1 MAEIENQGKQKLSWK
16 VLGRCMVS
24 LASVAFT
31 QFSLYMVPY
40 CFPSSSLLTLLP
52 ISAVAVL
59 GVAGLGRCWKVL
71 LGVRASAPAFVFF
84 TLVFIWC
91 VYIFVVRQAV
101 SLFMDILFNAELL
114 MLVIGLCS
122 ILSSDPGFVTH
133 EPFCRDPADR
143 PFSDVEAHSES
154 SVLVGRVGYCK
165 HCKAYVKGFDHHCP
179 AFGNCIGQENHFL
192 FMMLLAG
199 FLISEAS
206 YIVCS
211 FEFFSLAACSTAL
224 LYMIFVMQAKLSRN
238 LAIST
243 MLFSLLQVLW
253 QVVFLIWH
261 ISCICINIKTD
272 EWVSSYISCLYML

>member
-1 MAEIENQGKQKLSWK
+1 MAEIENQRKQKPSWK

-52 ISAVAVL
+52 FS
-59 GVAGLGRCWKVL
+59 
-71 LGVRASAPAFVFF
+71 
-84 TLVFIWC
+84 
-91 VYIFVVRQAV
+91 AV

-133 EPFCRDPADR
+133 ESFCRDPADR
-143 PFSDVEAHSES
+143 PFSDVEAHLES
-154 SVLVGRVGYCK
+154 SISVGRVGYCK

-192 FMMLLAG
+192 FMMLLSG

-206 YIVCS
+206 YVVCS
-211 FEFFSLAACSTAL
+211 FECTFKDVARNLAACSTAL

-243 MLFSLLQVLW
+243 VLFSLLQVLW

>member
-1 MAEIENQGKQKLSWK
+1 MAEIENQRKQKPSWN

-24 LASVAFT
+24 LASVGFT

-59 GVAGLGRCWKVL
+59 AVAGLGRCWKVL

-84 TLVFIWC
+84 NLVFIWC

-122 ILSSDPGFVTH
+122 SQFPYKLFVVGSILSSDPGFVPH
-133 EPFCRDPADR
+133 ESFCRDPADR
-143 PFSDVEAHSES
+143 PFSDVKAHSES
-154 SVLVGRVGYCK
+154 SISVRRVGYCK

-211 FEFFSLAACSTAL
+211 FE
-224 LYMIFVMQAKLSRN
+224 
-238 LAIST
+238 
-243 MLFSLLQVLW
+243 
-253 QVVFLIWH
+253 
-261 ISCICINIKTD
+261 
-272 EWVSSYISCLYML
+272 